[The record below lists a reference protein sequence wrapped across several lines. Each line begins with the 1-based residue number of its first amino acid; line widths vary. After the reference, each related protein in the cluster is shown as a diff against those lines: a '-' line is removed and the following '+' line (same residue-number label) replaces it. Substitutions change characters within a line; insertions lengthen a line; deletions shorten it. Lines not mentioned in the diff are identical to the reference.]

1 MSFIQTLTDS
11 AITLI
16 PYMLIL
22 IALLACTRKI
32 LSKGDASRFRVI
44 LVLLLTPHLLVWL
57 PNYVYQWSLLEL
69 DYSFATSMGISIL
82 VDCSVEDQSYIED
95 CEVCCRPINLWIHI
109 DLNQDIQITVQHE
122 NE

>member
-82 VDCSVEDQSYIED
+82 VELSLTLVCAFGLFRVVFFVQ
-95 CEVCCRPINLWIHI
+95 EVTHRAVDP
-109 DLNQDIQITVQHE
+109 E
-122 NE
+122 